1 MPGAR
6 RRDDAPAAEGAPEEK
21 PPVRCPTEGCPNAT
35 VDVPFASDQASAIDL
50 FGKCIGCL
58 QTAGDLNE
66 GKVNEIVAES
76 DRRGVVREVDPIHQ
90 LTAMVNQL
98 LAEVAGLR
106 RQVGAACLGIGAGLN
121 MQIGSTANLPEPV
134 LRVLGMSATDVEK
147 TEAAKRGDGIQ
158 VVSPSVDLR
167 KIRGRLN

>member
-1 MPGAR
+1 MP
-6 RRDDAPAAEGAPEEK
+6 DDETTPAAEAAPEEK
-21 PPVRCPTEGCPNAT
+21 PPVRCPTEGCPNAS
-35 VDVPFASDQASAIDL
+35 VKVPFASDQALAIDL
-50 FGKCIGCL
+50 FGECIGCL
-58 QTAGDLNE
+58 QTAGELNE

-76 DRRGVVREVDPIHQ
+76 DRRGVVRDIDPVQQ

-106 RQVGAACLGIGAGLN
+106 RQVGAACLGIGAGLQ
-121 MQIGSTANLPEPV
+121 MQIGGTANLPEPV
-134 LRVLGMSATDVEK
+134 LRALGMTAQDVEK
-147 TEAAKRGDGIQ
+147 TEASKRGEGIQ